1 MSRTDGRSKL
11 DASHVAVRVF
21 AAFLLLLAVSS
32 AILAVG
38 LASPATAP
46 VVALRRAVTTST
58 AAPRAATLG
67 VTISGLPDGRTGDVA
82 VTGPR
87 FHKILVKST
96 TFSKGLAPG
105 SYVVTARPR
114 TVGTGTYAAV
124 ISTQRIMLPARTIH
138 KGYGLLRRL
147 RPENT
152 KAVPVTATV
161 SLSGRATGSR
171 LLRVWTREASQ
182 VQVGDA
188 LALAATGAAPS
199 GYLVQ
204 VRKIVSSTSRS
215 ETLAVV
221 PTTLAK
227 AIPEGEMSV
236 DTTLS
241 TSAVSEKLIDHL
253 RLTRLSGRSRRY
265 GTTYQ
270 NKYLTCTTSANFDVE
285 SPTLSIVPSISL
297 HVKWGFLSLVSAR
310 FTASVFE
317 SINMGAHG
325 DAGASCTTK
334 GPGIALLS
342 KPVPLANFP
351 IDIAGI
357 PAEVSATIQ
366 VYLTGEAGVTSAPDI
381 SVGETAT
388 RLWVS
393 NMQTVGS
400 RQSLQVSRR
409 PSRTLSPPRQ
419 ALPLV
424 PS

>member
-11 DASHVAVRVF
+11 DVSHVAVRVF

-124 ISTQRIMLPARTIH
+124 ISTQRIILDRGRSIKVTVYYGDFVPRT
-138 KGYGLLRRL
+138 
-147 RPENT
+147 T

-161 SLSGRATGSR
+161 SLSGPATGSR
-171 LLRVWTREASQ
+171 LLTVSTREASQ
-182 VQVGDA
+182 VQVGDV
-188 LALAATGAAPS
+188 LASAATGAAPS

-253 RLTRLSGRSRRY
+253 RLTRLSGRAAAMGPPTR
-265 GTTYQ
+265 
-270 NKYLTCTTSANFDVE
+270 TS
-285 SPTLSIVPSISL
+285 T
-297 HVKWGFLSLVSAR
+297 
-310 FTASVFE
+310 
-317 SINMGAHG
+317 
-325 DAGASCTTK
+325 
-334 GPGIALLS
+334 
-342 KPVPLANFP
+342 
-351 IDIAGI
+351 
-357 PAEVSATIQ
+357 
-366 VYLTGEAGVTSAPDI
+366 
-381 SVGETAT
+381 
-388 RLWVS
+388 
-393 NMQTVGS
+393 
-400 RQSLQVSRR
+400 
-409 PSRTLSPPRQ
+409 
-419 ALPLV
+419 
-424 PS
+424 